1 MIEVEGAR
9 RPRNDKT
16 LELTTMLPSLEIARA
31 QVRALE
37 TDAERA
43 RVRHAIPARRRR
55 RLIRRHSR

>member
-1 MIEVEGAR
+1 
-9 RPRNDKT
+9 
-16 LELTTMLPSLEIARA
+16 MLPSLEIARA